1 MNDTVAAGCEP
12 YSIATL
18 SRFCGQIVGTSGWVA
33 VGQDLIDQFAECI
46 DDHQWIHTNPER
58 AAREGPFGGTIAHG
72 FLTLALLVPMLNDSG
87 VIPGDVR
94 HVVSCGVDRVRFLA
108 PVRPGMR
115 VRTRVELLS
124 VRTLDRNSVLIDTRN
139 SVECEAGGTV
149 VMVGDVQLRLTR

>member
-1 MNDTVAAGCEP
+1 MNATVAVGGEP
-12 YSIATL
+12 YSFATL
-18 SRFCGQIVGTSGWVA
+18 PQFCGQIIGTSGWVA

-46 DDHQWIHTNPER
+46 DDHQWIHTDPER

-87 VIPGDVR
+87 AIPGDVR
-94 HVVSCGVDRVRFLA
+94 HVVSCGVDQVRFLA

-124 VRTLDRNSVLIDTRN
+124 VRTLDRNTALIDTHN
-139 SVECEAGGTV
+139 FVQCEADGTV
-149 VMVGDVQLRLTR
+149 VMVGNVQLRLTR

>member
-1 MNDTVAAGCEP
+1 MTANAPADCES
-12 YSIATL
+12 YSFATL
-18 SRFCGQIVGTSGWVA
+18 PQFCGQVIGTSGWVA

-46 DDHQWIHTNPER
+46 DDHQWIHTDPER

-87 VIPGDVR
+87 AIPADVR

-115 VRTRVELLS
+115 VRTRVKLLS
-124 VRTLDRNSVLIDTRN
+124 VRALNKDSVLIDTHN
-139 SVECEAGGTV
+139 SVECEADGTV